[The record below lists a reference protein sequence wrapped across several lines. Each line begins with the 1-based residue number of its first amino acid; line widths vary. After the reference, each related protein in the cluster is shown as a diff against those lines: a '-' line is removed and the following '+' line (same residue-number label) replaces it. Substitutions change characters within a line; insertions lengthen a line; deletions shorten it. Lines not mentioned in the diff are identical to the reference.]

1 MLSVLTIL
9 SGSCTSIVNSPET
22 WRSPI
27 SRASVPVALS
37 PWTFASFFS
46 PPSAARAC
54 SRSAAAFVS
63 PSAPASRLPSI
74 MPRETKDTIKRCIVH
89 LSREY
94 DERSI
99 GKLLSLGNRF
109 VRNVKRG
116 RTAALFAYSSLV
128 RRTPWQ
134 LLAAAL
140 LLVLLAILATLQYRW
155 LGEVSEAER
164 ERMRASL
171 RTRASELAQEFDA
184 ELTRAYVTFHVG
196 SDALDADAAG
206 ALAGAYA
213 AWQANAKLPALISA
227 VYLAEGKSLDSAQ
240 LRRLDPAARAL
251 VPAEWPPALAA
262 SLARTHQP
270 LPPVVGGP
278 AAAPSILFADAI
290 DSRAPALLIAVPRFN
305 RTSED
310 GRLRFISDPAA
321 GVRLVVVALDADQL
335 QRQLLEP
342 LVAKYFG
349 EGSGS
354 EYLVTIARRPP
365 VVGPPSTSSGGTGDG
380 DEIVYN
386 SAPTPI
392 EASKADVTAGL
403 FDLRMEEL
411 NRLADDA
418 TRGSGFPPLSQR
430 LSIAIVRRS
439 NGGEGRRILLSG
451 AEQHGAWEM
460 RLSHRTGSLDTIVA
474 QSRRRN
480 LGISLGVLGL
490 LAASFVLVL
499 ASAERQQRLSRQ
511 QMEFVAAVSHELRT
525 PLAVICSAGENLAD
539 GVVAEATQVKRYGSL
554 IETEGRR
561 LGDMVERVMAF
572 AGMSSGAQAPSHASV
587 DVAQVI
593 ADAVQ
598 GVQHEARD
606 RGVTIAVHSNGALP
620 PVSGDAEA
628 LRSAV
633 QNVVGNAVKYS
644 AGGATVDVASAVR
657 GALVEIRVVDRGLGI
672 DGNDL
677 PHIFKPF
684 YRGRRAM
691 DAQVRGS
698 GVGLSVVRHVVDAHR
713 GTIQVDSRPGEGTT
727 VTIALPVP
735 M

>member
-1 MLSVLTIL
+1 
-9 SGSCTSIVNSPET
+9 
-22 WRSPI
+22 
-27 SRASVPVALS
+27 
-37 PWTFASFFS
+37 
-46 PPSAARAC
+46 
-54 SRSAAAFVS
+54 
-63 PSAPASRLPSI
+63 
-74 MPRETKDTIKRCIVH
+74 
-89 LSREY
+89 
-94 DERSI
+94 
-99 GKLLSLGNRF
+99 
-109 VRNVKRG
+109 
-116 RTAALFAYSSLV
+116 V

-184 ELTRAYVTFHVG
+184 ELTRAYVAFHVG
-196 SDALDADAAG
+196 SDQLDADPAAALADAYARWQAG
-206 ALAGAYA
+206 A
-213 AWQANAKLPALISA
+213 KIPALVSA
-227 VYLAEGKSLDSAQ
+227 VYMADGRMLDSAE

-251 VPAEWPPALAA
+251 TPIEWPPELSAA
-262 SLARTHQP
+262 LARTHQA
-270 LPPVVGGP
+270 LPQVVGGP
-278 AAAPSILFADAI
+278 PSAPSMLFADAI
-290 DSRAPALLIAVPRFN
+290 DSRTPALLIAVPRFKRSTEN
-305 RTSED
+305 
-310 GRLRFISDPAA
+310 GRIRFISDPAA
-321 GVRLVVVALDADQL
+321 GARLVIVTLDAGQL

-365 VVGPPSTSSGGTGDG
+365 SLGPPSMSLGAASGG

-386 SAPTPI
+386 TAPTPI
-392 EASKADVTAGL
+392 DASKADVTTGL
-403 FDLRMEEL
+403 FDLRMDEL
-411 NRLADDA
+411 SRLVDEAA
-418 TRGSGFPPLSQR
+418 HGGLPPPSAR
-430 LSIAIVRRS
+430 MSIAIVRRS
-439 NGGEGRRILLSG
+439 NVADGRRVVVAGGEP
-451 AEQHGAWEM
+451 HGAWEM

-572 AGMSSGAQAPSHASV
+572 AGMSSGAKAPTHASV

-593 ADAVQ
+593 ADAVE
-598 GVQHEARD
+598 GVQHDARD
-606 RGVTIAVHSNGALP
+606 RGVTIAVHSNGMLP

-644 AGGATVDVASAVR
+644 AGGATVDVASGVR
-657 GALVEIRVVDRGLGI
+657 GAQVEIRVVDRGLGI
-672 DGNDL
+672 DRNDL

>member
-1 MLSVLTIL
+1 
-9 SGSCTSIVNSPET
+9 
-22 WRSPI
+22 
-27 SRASVPVALS
+27 
-37 PWTFASFFS
+37 
-46 PPSAARAC
+46 
-54 SRSAAAFVS
+54 
-63 PSAPASRLPSI
+63 
-74 MPRETKDTIKRCIVH
+74 
-89 LSREY
+89 
-94 DERSI
+94 
-99 GKLLSLGNRF
+99 
-109 VRNVKRG
+109 
-116 RTAALFAYSSLV
+116 V

-184 ELTRAYVTFHVG
+184 ELTRAYVAFHVG
-196 SDALDADAAG
+196 SDQLDADAAA
-206 ALAGAYA
+206 ALADAYA
-213 AWQANAKLPALISA
+213 RWQAGAKIPALISA
-227 VYLAEGKSLDSAQ
+227 VYMADGRMLDSAE

-251 VPAEWPPALAA
+251 TPIEWPPELSAT
-262 SLARTHQP
+262 LARTHQA
-270 LPPVVGGP
+270 LPQVVGGP
-278 AAAPSILFADAI
+278 PSAPSMLFADAI
-290 DSRAPALLIAVPRFN
+290 DSRTPALLIAVPRFKRSTEN
-305 RTSED
+305 
-310 GRLRFISDPAA
+310 GRIRFISDPAA
-321 GVRLVVVALDADQL
+321 GARLVIVTLDAGQL

-349 EGSGS
+349 GGSGS
-354 EYLVTIARRPP
+354 EYLVTIARPP
-365 VVGPPSTSSGGTGDG
+365 SLGPPSTSSGGTGLRT
-380 DEIVYN
+380 EIVYS
-386 SAPTPI
+386 SATPPI
-392 EASKADVTAGL
+392 DAGKADVTVGL
-403 FDLRMEEL
+403 FDLRMDEL
-411 NRLADDA
+411 SRLVDEGA
-418 TRGSGFPPLSQR
+418 RGGSPPLSAR
-430 LSIAIVRRS
+430 MSIAIVRRS
-439 NGGEGRRILLSG
+439 NGADGRRVLVAG
-451 AEQHGAWEM
+451 GEARGAWEM
-460 RLSHRTGSLDTIVA
+460 RLSHRSGSLDTIVA

-511 QMEFVAAVSHELRT
+511 QMEFVASVSHELRT

-593 ADAVQ
+593 ADAVE
-598 GVQHEARD
+598 GVQHDARD
-606 RGVTIAVHSNGALP
+606 RGVTIAVRSNGTLP

-644 AGGATVDVASAVR
+644 AGGATVDVASGVR
-657 GALVEIRVVDRGLGI
+657 GAQVEIRVVDRGLGI

>member
-1 MLSVLTIL
+1 M
-9 SGSCTSIVNSPET
+9 
-22 WRSPI
+22 
-27 SRASVPVALS
+27 
-37 PWTFASFFS
+37 
-46 PPSAARAC
+46 
-54 SRSAAAFVS
+54 
-63 PSAPASRLPSI
+63 
-74 MPRETKDTIKRCIVH
+74 
-89 LSREY
+89 
-94 DERSI
+94 
-99 GKLLSLGNRF
+99 
-109 VRNVKRG
+109 
-116 RTAALFAYSSLV
+116 
-128 RRTPWQ
+128 RRIPWQ

-164 ERMRASL
+164 ERMRAGL

-196 SDALDADAAG
+196 SDQLDADAAG

-213 AWQANAKLPALISA
+213 TWQANAKIPALVSA
-227 VYLAEGKSLDSAQ
+227 VYLAEGKSVDSAQ
-240 LRRLDPAARAL
+240 LRRLDPATRAL

-262 SLARTHQP
+262 SLARTHQTM
-270 LPPVVGGP
+270 PPVVGGP
-278 AAAPSILFADAI
+278 NAAPSILFADAI
-290 DSRAPALLIAVPRFN
+290 DSRTPALLIAVPRFT
-305 RTSED
+305 RTSEE
-310 GRLRFISDPAA
+310 GRIRFISDPSA
-321 GVRLVVVALDADQL
+321 GARLVIVALDADQL

-365 VVGPPSTSSGGTGDG
+365 SLGPALTSSGGTGPPSLGPASTGSGGTGPPSLGPPSTSSGGTRGG

-386 SAPTPI
+386 SAATPI

-403 FDLRMEEL
+403 FDLRMDEL

-418 TRGSGFPPLSQR
+418 TRGRGFPPLSTR

-439 NGGEGRRILLSG
+439 EGGDGRRILLSS
-451 AEQHGAWEM
+451 AEQRGAWEM

-480 LGISLGVLGL
+480 LAISLGVLGL

-572 AGMSSGAQAPSHASV
+572 AGMSSGAQAPLHASV

-593 ADAVQ
+593 ADAVE
-598 GVQHEARD
+598 GVQHDARD
-606 RGVTIAVHSNGALP
+606 RGVTIAVHSNGTLP

-657 GALVEIRVVDRGLGI
+657 GAQVEIRVVDRGLGI

>member
-1 MLSVLTIL
+1 M
-9 SGSCTSIVNSPET
+9 
-22 WRSPI
+22 
-27 SRASVPVALS
+27 
-37 PWTFASFFS
+37 
-46 PPSAARAC
+46 
-54 SRSAAAFVS
+54 
-63 PSAPASRLPSI
+63 
-74 MPRETKDTIKRCIVH
+74 
-89 LSREY
+89 
-94 DERSI
+94 
-99 GKLLSLGNRF
+99 
-109 VRNVKRG
+109 
-116 RTAALFAYSSLV
+116 

-196 SDALDADAAG
+196 SDQLDADAAA
-206 ALAGAYA
+206 ALADAYA
-213 AWQANAKLPALISA
+213 RWQASAKIPALVGA
-227 VYLAEGKSLDSAQ
+227 VYMADGRMLDSAE

-251 VPAEWPPALAA
+251 TPIEWPPELSAA
-262 SLARTHQP
+262 LARTHQG
-270 LPPVVGGP
+270 LPQVVGGP
-278 AAAPSILFADAI
+278 PSAPSMLFADAI
-290 DSRAPALLIAVPRFN
+290 DSRTPALLIAVPRFKRSTEN
-305 RTSED
+305 
-310 GRLRFISDPAA
+310 GRIRFISDPAA
-321 GVRLVVVALDADQL
+321 GVRLVIVTLDAGQL

-365 VVGPPSTSSGGTGDG
+365 SLGPSSTSFGGTGLRG
-380 DEIVYN
+380 EIVYS
-386 SAPTPI
+386 SATPPI
-392 EASKADVTAGL
+392 DAGKADVTVGL
-403 FDLRMEEL
+403 FDLRMDEL
-411 NRLADDA
+411 SRLVDESA
-418 TRGSGFPPLSQR
+418 RGGSPTPSAR
-430 LSIAIVRRS
+430 MSIAIVRRS
-439 NGGEGRRILLSG
+439 SGADGRRVLVAGGEP
-451 AEQHGAWEM
+451 HGAWEM

-499 ASAERQQRLSRQ
+499 ASAARQQRLSRQ

-572 AGMSSGAQAPSHASV
+572 AGISSGAQAPSHASV

-593 ADAVQ
+593 ADAVE
-598 GVQHEARD
+598 GVQHDAQD
-606 RGVTIAVHSNGALP
+606 RGVTIAVHSNGTLP
-620 PVSGDAEA
+620 PVSGDADA

-644 AGGATVDVASAVR
+644 AGGATVDVASGLR
-657 GALVEIRVVDRGLGI
+657 GAQVEIRVVDRGLGI

>member
-1 MLSVLTIL
+1 
-9 SGSCTSIVNSPET
+9 
-22 WRSPI
+22 
-27 SRASVPVALS
+27 
-37 PWTFASFFS
+37 
-46 PPSAARAC
+46 
-54 SRSAAAFVS
+54 
-63 PSAPASRLPSI
+63 
-74 MPRETKDTIKRCIVH
+74 
-89 LSREY
+89 
-94 DERSI
+94 
-99 GKLLSLGNRF
+99 
-109 VRNVKRG
+109 
-116 RTAALFAYSSLV
+116 
-128 RRTPWQ
+128 

-184 ELTRAYVTFHVG
+184 EVTRAYVAFHLG
-196 SDALDADAAG
+196 SDQLDADPAA
-206 ALAGAYA
+206 ALADAYA
-213 AWQANAKLPALISA
+213 RWQASAKSPAMVSG
-227 VYLAEGKSLDSAQ
+227 VYLAEGKTADSTA
-240 LRRLDPAARAL
+240 LRQLDPRTRAL
-251 VPAEWPPALAA
+251 TPIEWPPALAA
-262 SLARTHQP
+262 ALARTHQA
-270 LPPVVGGP
+270 LPQVVGGSASP
-278 AAAPSILFADAI
+278 PPLLFADAI
-290 DSRAPALLIAVPRFN
+290 DSRTPALFIVVPHFIRTNEEGRVRF
-305 RTSED
+305 
-310 GRLRFISDPAA
+310 LSDPTA
-321 GVRLVVVALDADQL
+321 GARLVIVTLDAGQL
-335 QRQLLEP
+335 QHQLLEP

-349 EGSGS
+349 EGSAS
-354 EYLVTIARRPP
+354 EYLITIARRGEPA
-365 VVGPPSTSSGGTGDG
+365 T
-380 DEIVYN
+380 IVYN

-392 EASKADVTAGL
+392 DAGKADVTTGL
-403 FDLRMEEL
+403 FDLRLDEL
-411 NRLADDA
+411 NRLVDDGA
-418 TRGSGFPPLSQR
+418 RGGSPPSSAR
-430 LSIAIVRRS
+430 MSIAIVRRS
-439 NGGEGRRILLSG
+439 NSADGRRVLVAGS
-451 AEQHGAWEM
+451 EPHGAWEM
-460 RLSHRTGSLDTIVA
+460 RLSHRAGSLDTIVA

-499 ASAERQQRLSRQ
+499 VSAERQQRLSRQ

-539 GVVAEATQVKRYGSL
+539 GVVAEPTQVKRYGSL

-572 AGMSSGAQAPSHASV
+572 AGMSSSAQAPSHGSV

-593 ADAVQ
+593 ADAVE
-598 GVQHEARD
+598 GVQHDARD
-606 RGVTIAVHSNGALP
+606 RGVTIAVHANGTLP

-644 AGGATVDVASAVR
+644 AGGATVDVASGVR
-657 GALVEIRVVDRGLGI
+657 GAQVEIRVVDRGLGI